1 MESQWR
7 GGRGGRRGR
16 GGGAD
21 GEFNGGGR
29 GGRGGELNLGRGGRG
44 GSCSSG
50 GRGGGGFNGGREGRS
65 SSSEGSWERRGRDSV
80 EGRRGAGGNFDGERR
95 GGMRGGFS
103 RGGALGRGGGGN
115 FVGGSSGGGDAWG
128 KGGGD
133 FFGEKGGGAGGS
145 GAGGSSAGSAASIK
159 GGGGCPVTQKLEP
172 PTSQLSL
179 LRLSGETSGVSV
191 LKPVDRP
198 DSGGTRCSRSILL
211 LANHFRV
218 EFDPNRSIYHYDVT
232 VASVKEN
239 AGEGSSTAALGTG
252 TNARVSKSDTRLVV
266 KRVFADNPRFFSAL
280 QVGYDGEKSMYSPRP
295 LQEGS
300 YTVKISKGTDLRE
313 YKCTLKFAAKIDL
326 VHLYK
331 YLERSTTATIEN
343 AIQALEVVMREYPA
357 NCRIARG
364 RNFYSAAEV
373 TDLGSGVK
381 ALNGFFQSLRP
392 TAQGLA
398 LNVDFSVMTFYK
410 SIPVIDFLDQN
421 LGLQLN
427 SAPVCMNG
435 YEMRKWEK
443 ILKGLKVRV
452 THRNTNEVTYTI
464 FGLSKRSAREETFDL
479 FDVRGRSSNKNNA
492 GSTTARNPKKAT
504 TIEKY
509 FYDQYKV
516 QLKYWYLPCL
526 NLSKKSAT
534 YVPMELCVLAE
545 GQRFSI
551 ENLSKDALKW
561 LRGLTNINPRVRL
574 DRIMQIVSSHDGPWG
589 GEVAKQFG
597 LSGTANLTE
606 VQGRVLDPP
615 DLKAGQDKR
624 VKLDQN
630 CQWNLLHYQLYDPK
644 AISCWA
650 IISFVP
656 PNRSK
661 STNQI
666 SQFAQALTSRCYDIG
681 ISIAQNPLDLRCVDI
696 NCLSDQDQLRRLLK
710 DIAAKCN
717 NNLQVLICVIA
728 YKHAGYKVLKLIS
741 ETEVGIMTQCCLG
754 NNIERPNSQ
763 YLANLALKINAKVGG
778 SNVALTSTPK
788 AQCLSKDMHV
798 MFMGAD
804 VNHPSPRDK
813 VSPSIAAV
821 VATMNWPAA
830 NIYEAT
836 IRSQD
841 NRKEKIVNLGDMCIE
856 LAQMYHE
863 RNRKYAEKVVFFRDG
878 VSEGQFNMV
887 LNEELDVIKEAFAS
901 ISYNPSITLIVAQK
915 RHRTRLFPADR
926 RDATKQGNVPPGTIV
941 DTKIVHVKEFDF
953 FLCSHY
959 GLLGTSK
966 PTHYHVLLDENV
978 FSSDEL
984 QTLVYNLCFTFAR
997 CTKPVSLVPPVYYAD
1012 LVAYRGRLYY
1022 DGWLEA
1028 HSSSSSSSSSSPFGF
1043 DHEMFPKLHR
1053 NIKHNMF
1060 FG

>member
-1 MESQWR
+1 MESRCRGGR

-21 GEFNGGGR
+21 GEFNGGRR
-29 GGRGGELNLGRGGRG
+29 GGRGEELNLGRG

-50 GRGGGGFNGGREGRS
+50 GGGGGAFNGGRGGGN
-65 SSSEGSWERRGRDSV
+65 SSSEGSWGRRGWDFV
-80 EGRRGAGGNFDGERR
+80 EGRRGAGGNFDGGRA

-115 FVGGSSGGGDAWG
+115 FVGGSSGGGAARER
-128 KGGGD
+128 GGGD
-133 FFGEKGGGAGGS
+133 FFGEKGGGAGGFS
-145 GAGGSSAGSAASIK
+145 GGGAASKKAGGGR
-159 GGGGCPVTQKLEP
+159 PVTKKPEP
-172 PTSQLSL
+172 PTSQLNTL
-179 LRLSGETSGVSV
+179 CLSGETSEDSV

-198 DSGGTRCSRSILL
+198 DSGGTILL

-239 AGEGSSTAALGTG
+239 PGEGSSTPALGTG
-252 TNARVSKSDTRLVV
+252 TNARVSKSDSRVVV
-266 KRVFADNPRFFSAL
+266 KTVFAENPHFFSAL
-280 QVGYDGEKSMYSPRP
+280 QVGYDGEKNMYSPKP
-295 LQEGS
+295 LQEDS
-300 YTVKISKGTDLRE
+300 YTVKISKGTDVRE

-331 YLERSTTATIEN
+331 YLDRSTTATIEN

-373 TDLGSGVK
+373 SDLKGGVE

-398 LNVDFSVMTFYK
+398 LNVDFSVMAFYK
-410 SIPVIDFLDQN
+410 SIPVTDFLRQN

-427 SAPVCMNG
+427 SASICMND
-435 YEMRKWEK
+435 YKMRKWEN
-443 ILKGLKVRV
+443 ILKGLKVKV
-452 THRNTNEVTYTI
+452 THRNTNQIYTI
-464 FGLSKRSAREETFDL
+464 YGLSKQSAREETFD
-479 FDVRGRSSNKNNA
+479 VRDRSSSENNT
-492 GSTTARNPKKAT
+492 GSITARNST

-509 FYDQYKV
+509 FYDQYMV
-516 QLKYWYLPCL
+516 QLKYHNLPCL
-526 NLSKKSAT
+526 NLSKKYAT
-534 YVPMELCVLAE
+534 YVPIELCVLTE
-545 GQRFSI
+545 GQRFLM
-551 ENLSKDALKW
+551 ENLSRLATISPRERLK
-561 LRGLTNINPRVRL
+561 
-574 DRIMQIVSSHDGPWG
+574 RIKEIVSAQDGPLG
-589 GEVAKQFG
+589 GEVAGQFG
-597 LSGTANLTE
+597 LKVTPKLTE
-606 VQGRVLDPP
+606 MKGRVLHPP

-624 VKLDQN
+624 VKLDEN
-630 CQWNLLHYQLYDPK
+630 CQWKLSQYQLYGPE
-644 AISCWA
+644 AIDRWA
-650 IISFVP
+650 IVSFVP
-656 PNRSK
+656 SNS
-661 STNQI
+661 STSTDQI
-666 SQFAQALTSRCYDIG
+666 FQFAENLTSRCHEIG
-681 ISIAQNPLDLRCVDI
+681 IIIEQRPLDLRCEYI
-696 NCLSDQDQLRRLLK
+696 TCLSDQDQLRRLLK
-710 DIAAKCN
+710 DIAAKCDD
-717 NNLQVLICVIA
+717 NLQVLICVIA

-778 SNVALTSTPK
+778 SNVALTTTLK
-788 AQCLSKDMHV
+788 AQCLGEDMHV

-804 VNHPSPRDK
+804 VNHPRPWDK

-821 VATMNWPAA
+821 VATKNWPAA
-830 NIYEAT
+830 NIYEAK

-863 RNRKYAEKVVFFRDG
+863 KNSKYAEKVVFFRDG

-887 LNEELDVIKEAFAS
+887 LDEELKEMKKAFAS

-915 RHRTRLFPADR
+915 RHRTRLFLQ
-926 RDATKQGNVPPGTIV
+926 DATNQGNVPPGTIV
-941 DTKIVHVKEFDF
+941 DTEIVHVKGLDF

-959 GLLGTSK
+959 GSLGTSK
-966 PTHYHVLLDENV
+966 PAHYHVLLDENK

-984 QTLVYNLCFTFAR
+984 QTWVYNLCFTFAR
-997 CTKPVSLVPPVYYAD
+997 CTRPVSLVPPVYYAD

-1043 DHEMFPKLHR
+1043 DHEMFPKLHK
-1053 NIKHNMF
+1053 NIKHSMF